1 MDLQTNHKLLVT
13 PNVLDMFTAIPALQP
28 SRFSIDEKARPRGFR
43 KPTKQPS
50 VELSLELWT
59 PLLFIG
65 GTGRGLDTCYSNNYP
80 CALRLHKYMQ
90 GESRYTG
97 AQSSSEDEPSA
108 ASASRSRAFSAAFA
122 SALST
127 ALPLCAVDHCRRH
140 ASLFC

>member
-1 MDLQTNHKLLVT
+1 MALSYERSDNHKLLVT
-13 PNVLDMFTAIPALQP
+13 PKAHSHSGLAAKPLQL
-28 SRFSIDEKARPRGFR
+28 DEKARPRAR
-43 KPTKQPS
+43 TRTKQPS